1 MRSKT
6 LFVSNLLASIYAGY
20 LVWVFGGTILELG
33 GMEYIEYCQQ
43 TFSALFTLVGLG
55 LESLYLVYV
64 IVILLVAHIVM
75 FVLGTIFGWVGF
87 LRKKSGWAKGSA
99 ILYLVG
105 TLCFPVY
112 IFYGLP
118 LTIIGFVGSS
128 KQKKIKSEEI

>member
-33 GMEYIEYCQQ
+33 GMEYIEYCRQ